1 MLDQEA
7 EKRVRDEEL
16 MAQFDPELSR
26 DMASD
31 EHLDDTIRD
40 FDETYVLIYCNEDY
54 KELRKIMK
62 LADLPQ
68 VRSDLA
74 NARSTY
80 SMLKVDPE
88 NIYEFVDSD
97 LDTIKKFDKE
107 FENIIVAHAKA
118 GRKVYIFVYVAGHGC
133 SDVR

>member
-16 MAQFDPELSR
+16 MAQFDPKMAR

-31 EHLDDTIRD
+31 EHRDDTIRD

-54 KELRKIMK
+54 KELRKIMP

-68 VRSDLA
+68 VRNDLA

-88 NIYEFVDSD
+88 NIHEFIDSD
-97 LDTIKKFDKE
+97 LDTIKKFDKW
-107 FENIIVAHAKA
+107 
-118 GRKVYIFVYVAGHGC
+118 FV
-133 SDVR
+133 DVL